1 MRRAGVQ
8 GSNACV
14 GRVTTEGYPGLG
26 RSRDCEAQWPPPRVC
41 AQHGLRSAMGSR
53 QSAKHIVIRS
63 TMVAFHV
70 DPVSFTLL
78 HSGCDANFRYPCRAG
93 SCSISDASTADSVTC
108 CWAMDWL
115 ASHSD
120 GRRLLVV
127 CSRMT
132 SRSPIRLEGETRCPS
147 ALRRR
152 ATQNECVT
160 TVLNNC
166 LSFCT
171 SIRPEGGAG
180 GGSVV
185 LGGRGASPSPAG
197 GAQSAAFWSG
207 EALFRGRGLIPGD
220 ARWGG
225 LPGGIV
231 RAGGTPHILGE
242 SQRASKAAKSANR
255 AC

>member
-171 SIRPEGGAG
+171 SISTGDLGDGRVCAQRRASQYTLPD
-180 GGSVV
+180 GSTKSSE
-185 LGGRGASPSPAG
+185 LKT
-197 GAQSAAFWSG
+197 G
-207 EALFRGRGLIPGD
+207 EALLRHRSLI
-220 ARWGG
+220 RTKRSMTWKQ
-225 LPGGIV
+225 
-231 RAGGTPHILGE
+231 
-242 SQRASKAAKSANR
+242 SW
-255 AC
+255 